1 MTFPSITLNFPAD
14 VEEQLP
20 EPACDRPVRERHTE
34 RRGRAVADE
43 WLCIVRPWG
52 FLSARSVSI
61 KLALVNVAAAD

>member
-14 VEEQLP
+14 VDEQLP
-20 EPACDRPVRERHTE
+20 EPARERHTE
-34 RRGRAVADE
+34 RRSRAVADE

>member
-1 MTFPSITLNFPAD
+1 MLQWIGVHDLSDSTFL
-14 VEEQLP
+14 QLP
-20 EPACDRPVRERHTE
+20 ARERLTE
-34 RRGRAVADE
+34 RRSRAVADE